1 MSKLKSIYLKI
12 QEKLIS
18 FRSNEDRVKY
28 LRSKGIKIGHDCL
41 FFSNKIPPEPYLVE
55 LGNHVVVSSRTEFIT
70 HDGSVWVFRDM
81 NPELDVFG
89 KIVIGDN
96 TFIGIGSIFL
106 PNTTVGKNCI
116 IGAGSVVRG
125 NIPDNSVVMGN
136 PAKVI
141 MSTELMEKLVVNNKN
156 AFQTKSLSMAEK
168 AVLIKKHFNL
178 D

>member
-1 MSKLKSIYLKI
+1 M
-12 QEKLIS
+12 
-18 FRSNEDRVKY
+18 
-28 LRSKGIKIGHDCL
+28 
-41 FFSNKIPPEPYLVE
+41 
-55 LGNHVVVSSRTEFIT
+55 
-70 HDGSVWVFRDM
+70 
-81 NPELDVFG
+81 
-89 KIVIGDN
+89 
-96 TFIGIGSIFL
+96 
-106 PNTTVGKNCI
+106 GKNCI

-168 AVLIKKHFNL
+168 AVLIKTHFNI